1 VLGKNVIVS
10 VISLFA
16 SAGPVM
22 AAPIVIDGLT
32 QGPLNVSASG
42 AFAQNGANQSSV
54 DAVGGNRAVSIS
66 HLFDPG
72 TSSVSLATGGPLT
85 VTGADDYL
93 SLGYGYTYVGGGF
106 NGNQE
111 INLDL
116 SGASAL
122 EFDFGSINSGNVG
135 LIINLTTDKGGGNY
149 GYLTNNNPGDHS
161 FFTSSAGA
169 LIVPFSQ
176 LENDGID
183 LSKINLMEFSLQS
196 SDSFTLSS
204 ITAIP
209 EPATLLLLPGALLAM
224 VHRRRSKASGL
235 MS

>member
-1 VLGKNVIVS
+1 MS
-10 VISLFA
+10 R
-16 SAGPVM
+16 P
-22 AAPIVIDGLT
+22 AA
-32 QGPLNVSASG
+32 QFS
-42 AFAQNGANQSSV
+42 QNGTNQSGV
-54 DAVGGNRAVSIS
+54 DTAGGNRAISIA
-66 HLFDPG
+66 HLFEAG

-93 SLGYGYTYVGGGF
+93 SLAYGYTYVGGGF
-106 NGNQE
+106 SGSPE

-116 SGASAL
+116 SGATAL
-122 EFDFGSINSGNVG
+122 EFDFSSINSGSVG

-161 FFTSSAGA
+161 FYTSSTGA
-169 LIVPFSQ
+169 LIVPFDQ

-204 ITAIP
+204 VTAIP
-209 EPATLLLLPGALLAM
+209 EPATLLPAALLLMA
-224 VHRRRSKASGL
+224 HRRRRKASEPR
-235 MS
+235 S